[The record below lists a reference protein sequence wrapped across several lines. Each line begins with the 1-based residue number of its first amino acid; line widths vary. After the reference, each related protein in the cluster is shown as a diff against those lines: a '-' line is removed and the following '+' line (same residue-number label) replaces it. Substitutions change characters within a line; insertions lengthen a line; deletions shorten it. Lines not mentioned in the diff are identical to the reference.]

1 MAPMIA
7 SSWRWRIAWL
17 ARVLSSLACMTVI
30 VRTRVN
36 AETATEYE
44 IKAAFLYNFMRFVE
58 WPPEAIPDSTAPLV
72 IGILGTDPF
81 GRALD
86 QILEEALIENRP
98 IRAVRFPRLADVD
111 SCHVL
116 FVSTSED
123 HVLSDV
129 LQALGQ
135 RPVLTVGE
143 AADFA
148 VSGGMIQFVLRD
160 SKVRFE
166 INLAAAIRTRLKISS
181 RLLRLAIR
189 VYDEGR

>member
-1 MAPMIA
+1 MIA
-7 SSWRWRIAWL
+7 GSWRCRLSRL
-17 ARVLSSLACMTVI
+17 ARVLSSLACMI
-30 VRTRVN
+30 VFVRARVN

-58 WPPEAIPDSTAPLV
+58 WPREAVPDSTAPLV

-81 GRALD
+81 GRVLD
-86 QILEEALIENRP
+86 QILAEAHIENHD
-98 IRAVRFPRLADVD
+98 IRAVRFQRLADVD

-116 FVSTSED
+116 FVSPTERFA
-123 HVLSDV
+123 LSDI
-129 LQALGQ
+129 LEELGQ

-143 AADFA
+143 TADFA

-160 SKVRFE
+160 NKVRFE
-166 INLAAAIRTRLKISS
+166 INLTAATQAQLKISS

-189 VYDEGR
+189 VYDEDR